1 MVTIWCERTDCQYN
15 DNHACI
21 ADMVEID
28 EDAECCTFESVFDR
42 EGEEE
47 DEAGD

>member
-15 DNHACI
+15 DNNACI

-28 EDAECCTFESVFDR
+28 EDAECSTFESVFDR
-42 EGEEE
+42 KGAE
-47 DEAGD
+47 